1 MPLPEPSARVDEVA
15 YRVIGAAI
23 EVHRQLG
30 PGLDVSAYH
39 NALLHELQLQG
50 MAVKARVPIAVEYK
64 GHVVGELLLDLVV
77 EGELIVELKAV
88 ERLEELHRAA
98 LIAHLQAARL
108 ELGLLI
114 NFNVALL
121 KDGLR
126 RVVRCKPN

>member
-1 MPLPEPSARVDEVA
+1 MPLPEPSAHVDEVA

-30 PGLDVSAYH
+30 AGLPESLYQV
-39 NALLHELQLQG
+39 ALQHELQRQG
-50 MAVKARVPIAVEYK
+50 LAVKRQVPIPIAYK
-64 GHVVGELLLDLVV
+64 GQVVGEHLLSFLV
-77 EGELIVELKAV
+77 EDQLIVEVKAI
-88 ERLEELHRAA
+88 EQLGDLHRAT
-98 LIAHLQAARL
+98 LVSYLQAARL

-121 KDGLR
+121 KDGIR